1 MISGRPPALYHRAQL
16 PVRPFRMAATSL
28 ACNLSYALYHGVLG
42 VTSSSIWFLTLCV
55 FYGILAVTRFSILL
69 CGIRA
74 GVAGR
79 GAVSGRFVMR
89 LTGVLLAALSVVL
102 AAVNYLSLS
111 RNIAVRYG
119 EILMI
124 AIAAYTSC
132 KLTMVF
138 VRAVRRRRE
147 PSAYLTVIHKISCAE
162 AAASLLTLQRSMLA
176 SFGSMEADQ
185 AHIMVALTGAGVCL
199 FVLTLSGTMIVKGSK
214 KGW

>member
-28 ACNLSYALYHGVLG
+28 ACNLTYALYHGVLG

-55 FYGILAVTRFSILL
+55 FYGILAMTRFSILL

-102 AAVNYLSLS
+102 A

-138 VRAVRRRRE
+138 VRAVRQRRE